1 MTDYLLELVADWGVW
16 ALAVTTFLSCL
27 ALPVPSSMMMLA
39 SGAFVASGDLA
50 PNSVIVAALVGAVL
64 GDQVGYGA
72 GRAGFSAA
80 ESWLM
85 RNPLRASVLTRAQDT
100 MQRRGAAAVFLSR
113 WLFSVLG
120 PYVNLIAGGARMNW
134 ATFTLMG
141 IAGEMVWVAVYIGLG
156 YAAGGQLA
164 MVTEMLGNATGLA
177 TSALVTLGLGWV
189 IWRRRHAGRSD
200 QS

>member
-1 MTDYLLELVADWGVW
+1 MADYLLELIADWGVW

-50 PNSVIVAALVGAVL
+50 LGAVAGAALAGAVL
-64 GDQVGYGA
+64 GDQVGYGV
-72 GRAGFSAA
+72 GRVGFGAA
-80 ESWLM
+80 EDWLM
-85 RNPLRASVLTRAQDT
+85 RNRMRAQVLSRAQGT

-134 ATFTLMG
+134 ATFTAMG
-141 IAGEMVWVAVYIGLG
+141 VAGEMVWVVVYIGLG
-156 YAAGGQLA
+156 YAAGDQLA
-164 MVTEMLGNATGLA
+164 TMAEMLADASGLA
-177 TSALVTLGLGWV
+177 TSALFTLALGWV
-189 IWRRRHAGRSD
+189 IWRRRHPG
-200 QS
+200 

>member
-50 PNSVIVAALVGAVL
+50 LNSVVVAALLGAVL
-64 GDQVGYGA
+64 GDQVGYGV

-80 ESWLM
+80 ETWLM
-85 RNPLRASVLTRAQDT
+85 RNPLRATVLTRAQDT

-120 PYVNLIAGGARMNW
+120 PYVNLIAGGAPDWRPRRW
-134 ATFTLMG
+134 SR
-141 IAGEMVWVAVYIGLG
+141 W
-156 YAAGGQLA
+156 
-164 MVTEMLGNATGLA
+164 
-177 TSALVTLGLGWV
+177 GWV
-189 IWRRRHAGRSD
+189 G
-200 QS
+200 